1 MRSVWEIA
9 ELLLAG
15 VVPSLAYLAV
25 GLWMLRPLRLEP
37 RGAERFA
44 LAFLLGSG
52 VVSLAILALRLVDA
66 PLPLVLL
73 AAVAAAGLPR
83 VRSSRPTGDR
93 SPRAAWIRCIDALA
107 IGMALL
113 TFLAALGPE
122 TSWDGFEYHLPMIQA
137 WSEGPIRALPGMLD
151 AEFRAG
157 IDLLYLPAVAAGAP
171 DAAAAVSAA
180 FALALAALVRAEVTR
195 RGSPGAGA
203 LAGLFVLM
211 VPFALDAAP
220 TTYVDLGVGAYGFL
234 ALASADRWNRTGD
247 SRALTVSAACL
258 VFAAN
263 AKLHAFVLCPAVLTI
278 VLLGGRRPSPRL
290 LLASTGL
297 VLVGVAPWLLK
308 AAVTSGN
315 PFFPFLGHWLGTG
328 PTTEQVL
335 SLRRFRLS
343 TDFAADPDLRGLLRY
358 LASIH
363 FGNNPHVSGLIG
375 PLPLA
380 LAPFALHRVSR
391 STAVLAATLAI
402 LIVAQ
407 FVFMPALRFGSPVL
421 PFLAIAAGV
430 GGMHLA
436 HSGSAARIALG
447 VVFAA
452 LAIHQG
458 LATAAHYL
466 PRVAALRSPE
476 NYERRI
482 FPDQV
487 ALGEIVARGS
497 PVVAIPMGA
506 VLWMPKP
513 VYNLLWERNGELFFR
528 GLRGGR
534 GDERHA
540 VRSATPEDALALLER
555 RGVRSLVLD
564 VRPPH
569 PGDGRVGNPIVDAW
583 LANRVA
589 KLRPDPDPPRA
600 RGDRVWVL
608 VDLMSTDVK

>member
-1 MRSVWEIA
+1 MRSAWDIA
-9 ELLLAG
+9 ELVLAG

-25 GLWMLRPLRLEP
+25 GLWLLRPLRLTP

-52 VVSLAILALRLVDA
+52 VASLAILVFRLVDA
-66 PLPLVLL
+66 PLPLVVL

-83 VRSSRPTGDR
+83 LR
-93 SPRAAWIRCIDALA
+93 SPRPAGDRPIPAGWIRVVDAAA
-107 IGMALL
+107 IGVALL
-113 TFLAALGPE
+113 TFVAALGPE
-122 TSWDGFEYHLPMIQA
+122 TSWDGFEYHLPMVKA

-157 IDLLYLPAVAAGAP
+157 IDLLYLPAVASGKS

-180 FALALAALVRAEVTR
+180 FALTLAALVRAEVIR
-195 RGSPGAGA
+195 RGSTGAGA

-234 ALASADRWNRTGD
+234 ALASADRWNRTGE

-263 AKLHAFVLCPAVLTI
+263 AKLHAFVLCPAVLAI
-278 VLLGGRRPSPRL
+278 AMLGGRRPPLRVL
-290 LLASTGL
+290 VGCTGL
-297 VLVGVAPWLLK
+297 VLAGIAPWLLK
-308 AAVTSGN
+308 AGVTSGN
-315 PFFPFLGHWLGTG
+315 PFFPLLGDWLGTG

-343 TDFAADPDLRGLLRY
+343 TDFGADPDLPGFLHY

-363 FGNNPHVSGLIG
+363 FGHNPHLSGLIG

-391 STAVLAATLAI
+391 STAVLAAILVL
-402 LIVAQ
+402 LIVGQ

-421 PFLAIAAGV
+421 PFLAIAAAV
-430 GGMHLA
+430 GGMRLA
-436 HSGSAARIALG
+436 DSGSAARGTLG
-447 VVFAA
+447 IVFAVI
-452 LAIHQG
+452 AIHQG
-458 LATAAHYL
+458 FAVAAHYL
-466 PRVAALRSPE
+466 PRVAALRSPDA
-476 NYERRI
+476 YQRRI

-487 ALGEIVARGS
+487 ALGEMVSRGS
-497 PVVAIPMGA
+497 PVVGIPKGA

-528 GLRGGR
+528 DLRGRR
-534 GDERHA
+534 GDQHHV
-540 VRSATPEDALALLER
+540 VRSATPEAARALLKR

-569 PGDGRVGNPIVDAW
+569 PGDGRVGNAIVDAW
-583 LANRVA
+583 LHDRVA

-608 VDLMSTDVK
+608 VDLNFTDAE